1 MAKNSS
7 RFVLL
12 CQQTLA
18 VGVVVAITAPAAN
31 LVTLDIV
38 VPPQRQSQPPTQASG
53 ATASGALSVV
63 ASRPVRPQVS
73 TVPLRGVSQAGLR
86 ALHGPGAA
94 PAVRLSA
101 AGTSPGTHADRL
113 TVLSAPQPVDGLATV
128 GVTWAH
134 GVHVPD
140 QAITVAVRT
149 ERRGSWSAWTK
160 VPYHQ
165 DEGPD
170 PRSAEG
176 RAAEP
181 GTDPI
186 YVGAVDDVQVKALTA
201 SGTAPAGMRL
211 ALVDPGRQVAAR
223 AEKPAIDT
231 GRLSL
236 SDATS
241 TEASRAAARVTAKPR
256 IFSRAQWGAE
266 ERMRE
271 RSALHYGEVHGGF
284 VHHTVNANGYS
295 AGQVPAIIRGIYAFH
310 TQSRGWSDIGYNF
323 LVDRFGRIWEGRYG
337 GVTRPVVGAH
347 TLGYND
353 DAFAMS
359 AIGNYDIARP
369 SSAMVDAFGRLFA
382 WKLSLHGVFASSR
395 RQWITK
401 RYLPAINGHRDVG
414 QTACPGRYL
423 YAQIPTIRARAAR
436 YQRSFAPRVRTT
448 RVAGNSRPVIVA
460 RDRRTKQLWLVSTRS
475 NGTAG
480 RIRNT
485 GTSVPHANLVLNAGD
500 WDGDGRGDVITRSST
515 NGRLSLYR
523 GTARGHLRAPV
534 LMSRTSF
541 GRDRLLAAV
550 GDMTGDGR
558 PDLMGQPV
566 GGGMRIF
573 PGNGVTGFRVGY
585 VAHSAIS
592 AISQLGVGFWN
603 RDGSP
608 DSVLRRS
615 DGTLVLYPG
624 NGPGGLTGG
633 TRIGSAGRNYDWVVA
648 VGDITGDH
656 RPDLVARAAVTHRM
670 WLLPGSPDGFV
681 SRRSF
686 RTGMGRFDLGGEAPA
701 CGRAGSAGF
710 RPADGPG
717 RRGSGLRTGRVGGVS
732 GRGAPR

>member
-1 MAKNSS
+1 MAQNRS

-18 VGVVVAITAPAAN
+18 FGVVLAIAAPAAN

-38 VPPQRQSQPPTQASG
+38 APPRPRTEARAQPTGG
-53 ATASGALSVV
+53 AAGTVSVV
-63 ASRPVRPQVS
+63 ASRPVRPQV
-73 TVPLRGVSQAGLR
+73 TRVPLRGVSKAGLR
-86 ALHGPGAA
+86 ALGGRGVAA
-94 PAVRLSA
+94 ARLTSA
-101 AGTSPGTHADRL
+101 STGRSAGGSGADRL
-113 TVLSAPQPVDGLATV
+113 TALSAPQPVHGLATV

-134 GVHVPD
+134 GVQVPD
-140 QAITVAVRT
+140 RAITISVRT
-149 ERRGSWSAWTK
+149 QRSGTWSAWTG
-160 VPYHQ
+160 VPYHE

-170 PRSAEG
+170 PTSAEG
-176 RAAEP
+176 GAAEP
-181 GTDPI
+181 GTDPV
-186 YVGAVDDVQVKALTA
+186 YVGAVDDVQVKALTDT
-201 SGTAPAGMRL
+201 GTAPAGMKL
-211 ALVDPGRQVAAR
+211 SLVDPGRQVAAR
-223 AEKPAIDT
+223 AEQPAIDT

-236 SDATS
+236 SATTS

-256 IFSRAQWGAE
+256 IFSRAQWGAD

-284 VHHTVNANGYS
+284 VHHTVNANGYT
-295 AGQVPAIIRGIYAFH
+295 AAQVPAIIRGIYAYH

-359 AIGNYDIARP
+359 AIGNYDIAQP

-395 RQWITK
+395 RQWITR
-401 RYLPAINGHRDVG
+401 RYLPAIDGHRDVG

-448 RVAGNSRPVIVA
+448 RVAGSSRPVIVA
-460 RDRRTKQLWLVSTRS
+460 RDRRTRQVWLVSTRPD
-475 NGTAG
+475 GTAG

-485 GTSVPHANLVLNAGD
+485 GTRFPHANLVLNAGD
-500 WDGDGRGDVITRSST
+500 WDGDGRGDLITRSARS
-515 NGRLSLYR
+515 GLLHLYR
-523 GTARGHLRAPV
+523 GVAGGHLRAPV

-566 GGGMRIF
+566 GGAMRIF
-573 PGNGVTGFRVGY
+573 PGNGATGFHGGY

-592 AISQLGVGFWN
+592 AISQLGVGFYN
-603 RDGSP
+603 GDGSP

-633 TRIGSAGRNYDWVVA
+633 TRIGSAGRNYDWVVS
-648 VGDITGDH
+648 VGDITGDR

-670 WLLPGSPDGFV
+670 WLLPGSRDGYV

-686 RTGMGRFDLGGEAPA
+686 RTGMGRFDLFG
-701 CGRAGSAGF
+701 
-710 RPADGPG
+710 
-717 RRGSGLRTGRVGGVS
+717 
-732 GRGAPR
+732 